1 MTETEKQK
9 LEQLLQI
16 TYPEVDTSLIS
27 RIVGINQDLSFEE
40 AKRQSEILILQ
51 RLILELDEKVKLGE
65 METQNTQKL
74 QILREKLQQLQ
85 KQTKKARII
94 TLE

>member
-65 METQNTQKL
+65 METQNIQKL

>member
-1 MTETEKQK
+1 MTETERQR

-16 TYPEVDTSLIS
+16 TYPEINTSLITQ
-27 RIVGINQDLSFEE
+27 IVEINQDLSFEE

-74 QILREKLQQLQ
+74 QILKEKLKQLQ
-85 KQTKKARII
+85 TQTKKARII